1 VGSFFDGES
10 SMEKR
15 SWIKMSLPV
24 TPEMHKTISEA
35 ARKEGQTNASFIR
48 GKLNQFLNRNS
59 EPVRFTV
66 EKGRD

>member
-1 VGSFFDGES
+1 
-10 SMEKR
+10 
-15 SWIKMSLPV
+15 MSLPV